1 MRLPYVPNPPP
12 TSTPEEAA
20 IVKRV
25 QERRAPRPLQPL
37 DLALLH
43 SPPVADG
50 WNAFLGA
57 VRTKTIIA
65 DDVRELAISRVAVV
79 NEAWYEWGHHAPLA
93 VKAGVAEAAM
103 EGVKVSGAVTLAQ
116 RPEGLTEKQWASV
129 VIADEMT
136 RSVKVS
142 DETFDKVKALF
153 GERETVE
160 IVATVACY
168 NCVSRF
174 LVALDGEKRPHSP
187 LYKRQSRYADIV
199 VKLVRGTV
207 LDQMQRTNGM
217 IFRIKQS
224 RGQDNENVYA
234 KLRASASSEIAHKV
248 MWTEPV
254 IYCSQLVNLKSKGI
268 APSRLCTLCSVPSL
282 SKSENVCVMQVNQIQ
297 VSFPMN

>member
-50 WNAFLGA
+50 WNSFLGA

-93 VKAGVAEAAM
+93 VKAGVAEAAL
-103 EGVKVSGAVTLAQ
+103 EGVKAPGAVTLAK

-142 DETFDKVKALF
+142 DETFDAVKALF

-174 LVALDGEKRPHSP
+174 LVALDGEKSP
-187 LYKRQSRYADIV
+187 YPQERQSRYTDV
-199 VKLVRGTV
+199 VMKLVRGTV
-207 LDQMQRTNGM
+207 LDQMRRTEEDLSRINLREQNNGN
-217 IFRIKQS
+217 IY
-224 RGQDNENVYA
+224 EE
-234 KLRASASSEIAHKV
+234 LRTSVSLR
-248 MWTEPV
+248 
-254 IYCSQLVNLKSKGI
+254 YCSRSVVDKTFRMLQPAVKCRIREHHTILPLCLLLCFFSLVKRK
-268 APSRLCTLCSVPSL
+268 V
-282 SKSENVCVMQVNQIQ
+282 SKSRQT
-297 VSFPMN
+297 S